1 MKEQKEQYKC
11 INCLAESDSLYQK
24 YSEGVIR
31 LTECKNCKKIVDRYI
46 EYETVM
52 VVVDML
58 LHYMEAY
65 RHILYNMKIKNY
77 TRLIVIFLF
86 CDAYDK
92 WITRKEAVG
101 DAPIYELE
109 WIFYI
114 ALLRSA
120 TEMGVFILMV
130 LGLEWLMRF
139 KQADSNK
146 TPSRWIFL
154 TLSTI
159 LGFYGNV
166 AVVLS
171 IVFRLSDQLSY
182 RLVLHL
188 FLFISHLQIQRS
200 LFPSLSF
207 AFNAL
212 YVFLASGISMI
223 SSNLLFTN
231 QINKSI
237 Y

>member
-1 MKEQKEQYKC
+1 
-11 INCLAESDSLYQK
+11 
-24 YSEGVIR
+24 
-31 LTECKNCKKIVDRYI
+31 
-46 EYETVM
+46 M

-58 LHYMEAY
+58 LHYIEAY

-154 TLSTI
+154 MLSTI

-212 YVFLASGISMI
+212 YVFLASGISMF
-223 SSNLLFTN
+223 SSNLLFIN
-231 QINKSI
+231 SINKSI